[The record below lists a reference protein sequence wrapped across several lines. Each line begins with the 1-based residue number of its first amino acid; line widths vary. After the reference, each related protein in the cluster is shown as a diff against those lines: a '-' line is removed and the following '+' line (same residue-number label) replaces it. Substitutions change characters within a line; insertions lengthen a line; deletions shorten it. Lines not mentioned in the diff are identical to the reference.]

1 MTSINKITDMGL
13 LAELAYLKL
22 ESDQYKIDNPANYL
36 SENIIEFINDYDI
49 GITGIKNE
57 GRKDEMI
64 ALLQKY
70 EIIDFASDDGF
81 FNSDFQGMLGK

>member
-13 LAELAYLKL
+13 LTELAYLKL
-22 ESDQYKIDNPANYL
+22 ESNEYKILAPDDYL
-36 SENIIEFINDYDI
+36 SENLIKFINKYDI

-70 EIIDFASDDGF
+70 EIIDFASDQKIRGQYT
-81 FNSDFQGMLGK
+81 N